1 MDALCARLQKR
12 PVPSGPV
19 TNCHIIWRF
28 IGALGKTKRGRGEV
42 VEESKGVDRQR
53 RANGNGRKCVK
64 DVSKNILLINA
75 RLAVNKYIRM
85 RACLYACVCECV
97 E

>member
-28 IGALGKTKRGRGEV
+28 IGALGKTKRGGRWWWRKARESIDNGE
-42 VEESKGVDRQR
+42 QT
-53 RANGNGRKCVK
+53 ATGRKCVE
-64 DVSKNILLINA
+64 DVSKNILLINV
-75 RLAVNKYIRM
+75 RLAVNKYIRV
-85 RACLYACVCECV
+85 RACLYPCM
-97 E
+97 

>member
-28 IGALGKTKRGRGEV
+28 IGTLGKTKREREGGQKEKARGSIEGG
-42 VEESKGVDRQR
+42 E
-53 RANGNGRKCVK
+53 
-64 DVSKNILLINA
+64 
-75 RLAVNKYIRM
+75 
-85 RACLYACVCECV
+85 
-97 E
+97 